1 MPEDIETI
9 EDDTNAEDELEQIGP
24 GNGSAENDAEPA
36 HAQISNPST
45 PSKPGSERAVHA
57 IINLLL
63 VVVIVL
69 VAVLAWKKYT
79 GQDVLAAQP
88 PVESIEVVA
97 TLDTSESV
105 DSSLVE
111 LAPLELQT
119 ISYDGGI
126 ARKVQ
131 MHSIIP
137 PRPNVEVITY
147 TVQSGDSI
155 FSIADVFGIRPE
167 TVLWGNHETLVDNP
181 HFLKT
186 NLDLNILPVDGTYYQ
201 WNEGDNIGAVAGYFG
216 VEVEEIVEY
225 PGNRF
230 DLTEVESGNLS
241 IEPGT
246 WLIVPGGHREI
257 VDWGPPAISR
267 DNPASAS
274 FYGPGHCGTISSG
287 AVGTGTFV
295 WPTTERFLS
304 GYTYN
309 PPLHPAIDIGGA
321 EGNPIYAVD
330 SGVVVYAG
338 WSNFGYGYLI
348 VIDHGTGWQSAY
360 AHLSGV
366 GVICGQS
373 VFQGATIGALGTT
386 GKSSGPHLH
395 FEMMFYGGKVNPL
408 GVIP

>member
-1 MPEDIETI
+1 MPEDMEHVEDATNEEEKIEQSETA
-9 EDDTNAEDELEQIGP
+9 NS
-24 GNGSAENDAEPA
+24 SAEKDAEPE
-36 HAQISNPST
+36 HPQTSNALEPKRPT
-45 PSKPGSERAVHA
+45 SEKAVHN

-63 VVVIVL
+63 VVVIAL
-69 VAVLAWKKYT
+69 VAVLAWKKYSERN
-79 GQDVLAAQP
+79 VLAAQP
-88 PVESIEVVA
+88 PAEPIEVSA
-97 TLDTSESV
+97 ALDTSKPM
-105 DSSLVE
+105 DSPIVE
-111 LAPLELQT
+111 LAPLKVQS

-126 ARKVQ
+126 ERKVQ

-137 PRPNVEVITY
+137 PRPKVEVITY

-155 FSIADVFGIRPE
+155 FSIADEFGIRPE

-181 HFLKT
+181 HFIKT
-186 NLDLNILPVDGTYYQ
+186 NIDLNILPVDGTYYQ
-201 WNEGDNIGAVAGYFG
+201 WSEGDSIGSVAGFFG
-216 VEVEEIVEY
+216 VEVEDIVEY

-241 IEPGT
+241 LEPGT
-246 WLIVPGGHREI
+246 WLIVPGGHRDI

-274 FYGPGHCGTISSG
+274 FYGPGHCGSILSG

-366 GVICGQS
+366 GVFCGQS
-373 VFQGATIGALGTT
+373 VFQSATIGALGTT
-386 GKSSGPHLH
+386 GKSTGPHLH
-395 FEMMFYGGKVNPL
+395 FELMFYGAKVNPL

>member
-1 MPEDIETI
+1 MPEDIEII
-9 EDDTNAEDELEQIGP
+9 EDDTNAEDELEQTGP
-24 GNGSAENDAEPA
+24 GNGSAEKDAETA

-45 PSKPGSERAVHA
+45 PSKPGSEKVVHA

-79 GQDVLAAQP
+79 EQDVLAAQP
-88 PVESIEVVA
+88 PVESIEVAA

-105 DSSLVE
+105 NSPIVE
-111 LAPLELQT
+111 LAPLELQS

-147 TVQSGDSI
+147 TVQSGDSL
-155 FSIADVFGIRPE
+155 FSIADEFGIRPE

-186 NLDLNILPVDGTYYQ
+186 NLDLNILPVDGTYYR

-216 VEVEEIVEY
+216 VEIEEIVEY

>member
-1 MPEDIETI
+1 MPEDN
-9 EDDTNAEDELEQIGP
+9 DTV
-24 GNGSAENDAEPA
+24 ENTDLKEEHTENTDRSLDARPVEIQPQSNVQLQSNRPA
-36 HAQISNPST
+36 
-45 PSKPGSERAVHA
+45 SERIVHT

-63 VVVIVL
+63 VVLVVL
-69 VAVLAWKKYT
+69 VGVLAWKKYT
-79 GQDVLAAQP
+79 ERNALAAQP
-88 PVESIEVVA
+88 PTQLIEVTA
-97 TLDTSESV
+97 TAGTTSSDEV
-105 DSSLVE
+105 TNVE
-111 LAPLELQT
+111 LAPLEVQSVL
-119 ISYDGGI
+119 YEAGI
-126 ARKVQ
+126 ERKVQ

-137 PRPNVEVITY
+137 PRPNVDVITY

-155 FSIADVFGIRPE
+155 FSIADEFDVRPE
-167 TVLWGNHETLVDNP
+167 TILWGNHETLVDNP

-186 NLDLNILPVDGTYYQ
+186 DLDLNILPVDGTYYQ
-201 WNEGDNIGAVAGYFG
+201 WNEGDNIGAVAGFFG
-216 VEVEEIVEY
+216 VEVEDIVEY

-246 WLIVPGGHREI
+246 WLIVPGGRREI

-274 FYGPGHCGTISSG
+274 FYGPGHCGSILSG
-287 AVGTGTFV
+287 AVGTGTFI
-295 WPTTERFLS
+295 WPTTERFIS

-395 FEMMFYGGKVNPL
+395 FEMMYYGGKVNPV

>member
-1 MPEDIETI
+1 MPEDIEHVEDATNDEGKI
-9 EDDTNAEDELEQIGP
+9 EQSKKV
-24 GNGSAENDAEPA
+24 NGSADKASEPE
-36 HAQISNPST
+36 HPLTNNTSEPKRPS
-45 PSKPGSERAVHA
+45 SESLVHT

-63 VVVIVL
+63 IVVIAL

-79 GQDVLAAQP
+79 EQNVLAAQP
-88 PVESIEVVA
+88 PVESIEVAA

-105 DSSLVE
+105 DSPIVE
-111 LAPLELQT
+111 LAPLELQS

-126 ARKVQ
+126 ERKVQ

-137 PRPNVEVITY
+137 PRPKVDVITY
-147 TVQSGDSI
+147 TVQPGDSL
-155 FSIADVFGIRPE
+155 FSIADGFGIRPE

-186 NLDLNILPVDGTYYQ
+186 NIDLNILPVDGTYYQ
-201 WNEGDNIGAVAGYFG
+201 WSEGDKIGAVAGYFG

-225 PGNRF
+225 TGNRF

-304 GYTYN
+304 GYGYT
-309 PPLHPAIDIGGA
+309 PPLHPAIDIAGA
-321 EGNPIYAVD
+321 EGNPIYAID

-373 VFQGATIGALGTT
+373 VFQGATVGALGTT

-395 FEMMFYGGKVNPL
+395 FEIMFYGGKVNPL

>member
-1 MPEDIETI
+1 MPEEFDTAENVDIEDQSI
-9 EDDTNAEDELEQIGP
+9 EHLETAEDSMDAAAEESQI
-24 GNGSAENDAEPA
+24 
-36 HAQISNPST
+36 QIDQVPQPT
-45 PSKPGSERAVHA
+45 KRKSERVVHT

-63 VVVIVL
+63 VVVVAL
-69 VAVLAWKKYT
+69 VALLAWKKFT
-79 GQDVLAAQP
+79 EQDALAAQP
-88 PVESIEVVA
+88 PGNSIEVTA
-97 TLDTSESV
+97 TVDTSLSAEAAE
-105 DSSLVE
+105 VE
-111 LAPLELQT
+111 LAPLEVQSVL
-119 ISYDGGI
+119 YDGGI
-126 ARKVQ
+126 ERKVQ
-131 MHSIIP
+131 LHSIIP

-147 TVQSGDSI
+147 TVQQGDSL
-155 FSIADVFGIRPE
+155 FSIADEFEVRPE

-186 NLDLNILPVDGTYYQ
+186 GIDLNILPVDGTYYQ
-201 WNEGDNIGAVAGYFG
+201 WNEGDNLGAVAGFFG
-216 VEVEEIVEY
+216 VEVKDIVEY

-246 WLIVPGGHREI
+246 WLIIPGGHREI

-267 DNPASAS
+267 ENPASAS
-274 FYGPGHCGTISSG
+274 FYGPGHCGSILSG

-295 WPTTERFLS
+295 WPTTERFIS

-321 EGNPIYAVD
+321 EGNSIFAVD

-395 FEMMFYGGKVNPL
+395 FEMMFYGAKVNPM

>member
-1 MPEDIETI
+1 MPEDIDTVENADIEEENSEHTETT
-9 EDDTNAEDELEQIGP
+9 D
-24 GNGSAENDAEPA
+24 GSLDVAPEEIQPQTRQEP
-36 HAQISNPST
+36 QLKSRT
-45 PSKPGSERAVHA
+45 SERVVHT

-63 VVVIVL
+63 VVL
-69 VAVLAWKKYT
+69 VALVALLAWKKYT
-79 GQDVLAAQP
+79 ERNALAAQP
-88 PVESIEVVA
+88 PTQSIEVTA
-97 TLDTSESV
+97 TADTSVSAESAN
-105 DSSLVE
+105 VE
-111 LAPLELQT
+111 LAPLELQ
-119 ISYDGGI
+119 SVLYDAGI
-126 ARKVQ
+126 ERKVQ

-137 PRPNVEVITY
+137 PRPKVDVITY
-147 TVQSGDSI
+147 TVQPGDSI
-155 FSIADVFGIRPE
+155 FSIADEFSIRPE

-186 NLDLNILPVDGTYYQ
+186 GLDLNILPVDGTYYQ
-201 WNEGDNIGAVAGYFG
+201 WNEGDNIGAVAGFFG

-274 FYGPGHCGTISSG
+274 FYGPGHCGAISSG

-321 EGNPIYAVD
+321 EGNPIFAVD

-395 FEMMFYGGKVNPL
+395 FEMMFYGAKVNPL

>member
-1 MPEDIETI
+1 MPEEINTVDNVDIEEENI
-9 EDDTNAEDELEQIGP
+9 EQTETADDSIETAAEETQTQTGDEPQPERR
-24 GNGSAENDAEPA
+24 
-36 HAQISNPST
+36 T
-45 PSKPGSERAVHA
+45 SERVMHT

-63 VVVIVL
+63 VVL
-69 VAVLAWKKYT
+69 VALVALLAWKKYT
-79 GQDVLAAQP
+79 ERNVLAAQP
-88 PVESIEVVA
+88 ATESIQVTA
-97 TLDTSESV
+97 TADP
-105 DSSLVE
+105 SLSAGSTNVE
-111 LAPLELQT
+111 LAPLEVQSIL
-119 ISYDGGI
+119 YDGGI
-126 ARKVQ
+126 ERKVQ

-137 PRPNVEVITY
+137 PRPKVEVITY

-155 FSIADVFGIRPE
+155 FSIADEFGIRPE

-181 HFLKT
+181 HFIKI

-201 WNEGDNIGAVAGYFG
+201 WSEGDNIGAVAGFFG
-216 VEVEEIVEY
+216 VEVEDIVEY

-241 IEPGT
+241 LEPGT
-246 WLIVPGGHREI
+246 WLIVPGGHRDI

-274 FYGPGHCGTISSG
+274 FYGPGHCGAISSG

-348 VIDHGTGWQSAY
+348 VVDHGTGWQSAY

>member
-1 MPEDIETI
+1 MPEELDHIETGDI
-9 EDDTNAEDELEQIGP
+9 TAADSEISENGAITPDEPVSAGSDVAEEIPTERR
-24 GNGSAENDAEPA
+24 
-36 HAQISNPST
+36 
-45 PSKPGSERAVHA
+45 KSERVVHSV
-57 IINLLL
+57 INILL
-63 VVVIVL
+63 VILVAL

-79 GQDVLAAQP
+79 EQNALAAQP
-88 PVESIEVVA
+88 ATQVLEVTQPVDTNISAEPVN
-97 TLDTSESV
+97 LDLQPWNDQPV
-105 DSSLVE
+105 DFE
-111 LAPLELQT
+111 A
-119 ISYDGGI
+119 GI
-126 ARKVQ
+126 ARKAQ
-131 MHSIIP
+131 LHSIIP

-155 FSIADVFGIRPE
+155 FSIADAFKIRPE

-181 HFLKT
+181 HFIST
-186 NLDLNILPVDGTYYQ
+186 GIDLHILPVDGTYYL
-201 WNEGDNIGAVAGYFG
+201 WNEGDNIGAVAGFFG
-216 VEVEEIVEY
+216 VEVKDIVEY

-230 DLTEVESGNLS
+230 DLTEVESGNLN

-246 WLIVPGGHREI
+246 WLIIPGGQREI
-257 VDWGPPAISR
+257 VDWGPPAITR

-274 FYGPGHCGTISSG
+274 FYGPGHCGAIYSG
-287 AVGTGTFV
+287 AVGTGTFI
-295 WPTTERFLS
+295 WPTTDRFIS
-304 GYTYN
+304 GYGYN

-348 VIDHGTGWQSAY
+348 VVDHGTGWQSAY

-395 FEMMFYGGKVNPL
+395 FELMYFGGKVNAL

>member
-1 MPEDIETI
+1 MPEEFNAVDNVDIEEENI
-9 EDDTNAEDELEQIGP
+9 DQSEIAEDSLDTA
-24 GNGSAENDAEPA
+24 AEAPQSHTSDEP
-36 HAQISNPST
+36 QPDRRT
-45 PSKPGSERAVHA
+45 SERLVHV

-63 VVVIVL
+63 VVLVAL

-79 GQDVLAAQP
+79 EPNAQAAQP
-88 PVESIEVVA
+88 ATESVEVTAIA
-97 TLDTSESV
+97 DTSLSAESTN
-105 DSSLVE
+105 VE
-111 LAPLELQT
+111 LAPLEVQSIL
-119 ISYDGGI
+119 YDGGI
-126 ARKVQ
+126 ERKVL

-137 PRPNVEVITY
+137 PRPNVNVITY
-147 TVQSGDSI
+147 TVQPGDSI
-155 FSIADVFGIRPE
+155 FSIADEFDVRPE

-186 NLDLNILPVDGTYYQ
+186 DLDLNILPVDGTYYQ
-201 WNEGDNIGAVAGYFG
+201 WNEGDNIGAVAGFFG
-216 VEVEEIVEY
+216 VEVDDIVEY

-246 WLIVPGGHREI
+246 WLIIPGGHREI

-274 FYGPGHCGTISSG
+274 FYGPGHCGSILSG

-304 GYTYN
+304 GYGYN
-309 PPLHPAIDIGGA
+309 PPLHPAIDIAGA
-321 EGNPIYAVD
+321 EGNPIYAID

-348 VIDHGTGWQSAY
+348 VVDHGTGWQSAY

-395 FEMMFYGGKVNPL
+395 FEMMYYGGKVNPL

>member
-1 MPEDIETI
+1 MPEDMEHVEDATNEEEKIEQSKTV
-9 EDDTNAEDELEQIGP
+9 NGPAEK
-24 GNGSAENDAEPA
+24 AAEPELP
-36 HAQISNPST
+36 QTSNALEPKRPT
-45 PSKPGSERAVHA
+45 SEKVVHI

-63 VVVIVL
+63 VVLIAL

-79 GQDVLAAQP
+79 ERNVLAAQSP
-88 PVESIEVVA
+88 AESIEVSA
-97 TLDTSESV
+97 TLDTNEPV
-105 DSSLVE
+105 DSPIVE
-111 LAPLELQT
+111 LAPLEVQS

-126 ARKVQ
+126 ERKVQ

-137 PRPNVEVITY
+137 PRPKVEVITY

-155 FSIADVFGIRPE
+155 FSIADEFGIRPE

-181 HFLKT
+181 HFIKT
-186 NLDLNILPVDGTYYQ
+186 NIDLNILPVDGTYYQ
-201 WNEGDNIGAVAGYFG
+201 WSEGDNIGAVAGFFG
-216 VEVEEIVEY
+216 VEVEDIVEY

-241 IEPGT
+241 LEPGT
-246 WLIVPGGHREI
+246 WLIVPGGHRDI

-274 FYGPGHCGTISSG
+274 FYGPGHCGSILSG

-338 WSNFGYGYLI
+338 WSNFGYGYLV

-373 VFQGATIGALGTT
+373 VFQSATIGALGTT
-386 GKSSGPHLH
+386 GKSTGPHLH
-395 FEMMFYGGKVNPL
+395 FELMFYGGKVNPL

>member
-1 MPEDIETI
+1 MPEDIEII
-9 EDDTNAEDELEQIGP
+9 EDDTNAEDELEQTGP
-24 GNGSAENDAEPA
+24 GNGSAEKDAEPA

-45 PSKPGSERAVHA
+45 PSKPGSEKFVHA

-79 GQDVLAAQP
+79 EQDVLAAQP
-88 PVESIEVVA
+88 PVELIEVAA
-97 TLDTSESV
+97 TLDTSEFVNSPI
-105 DSSLVE
+105 VE
-111 LAPLELQT
+111 LAPLELQS

-147 TVQSGDSI
+147 TVQSGDSL
-155 FSIADVFGIRPE
+155 FSIADEFGIRPE

-186 NLDLNILPVDGTYYQ
+186 NLDLNILPVDGTYYR

-216 VEVEEIVEY
+216 VEIEEIVEY

>member
-1 MPEDIETI
+1 MPEDMEHVEDATNEEEIIEQSKTV
-9 EDDTNAEDELEQIGP
+9 
-24 GNGSAENDAEPA
+24 NGSAEEAAEPE
-36 HAQISNPST
+36 HPQTSNVLEPKRPT
-45 PSKPGSERAVHA
+45 SEKVVHI

-63 VVVIVL
+63 VVVIAL

-79 GQDVLAAQP
+79 ERNALAAQP
-88 PVESIEVVA
+88 PTQSIEVIA
-97 TLDTSESV
+97 TADTTVSAESAI
-105 DSSLVE
+105 VE
-111 LAPLELQT
+111 LAPLEVQS
-119 ISYDGGI
+119 ISYDSGI
-126 ARKVQ
+126 ERKVQ

-137 PRPNVEVITY
+137 PRPKVEVITY

-155 FSIADVFGIRPE
+155 FSIADEFGIRPE

-181 HFLKT
+181 HFIKT

-201 WNEGDNIGAVAGYFG
+201 WSEGDNIGAVAGFFG
-216 VEVEEIVEY
+216 VEVEDIVEY

-230 DLTEVESGNLS
+230 DLTEVESGSLS
-241 IEPGT
+241 LEPGT
-246 WLIVPGGHREI
+246 WLIVPGGHRDI

-274 FYGPGHCGTISSG
+274 FYGPGHCGSILSG

-338 WSNFGYGYLI
+338 WSNFGYGYLV

-373 VFQGATIGALGTT
+373 VFQSATIGALGTT
-386 GKSSGPHLH
+386 GKSTGPHLH
-395 FEMMFYGGKVNPL
+395 FELMFYGAKVNPL